1 MSDDNWTATTWYAI
15 AIELETAASNRKLPA
30 RVRRGLM
37 ARAEAAWITGDWM
50 RGITQADWE
59 AECAIYQAEDEAMV
73 AANMPTVTQSAPQ
86 KQLALEL
93 A

>member
-1 MSDDNWTATTWYAI
+1 MDSEQWTAQTWYSI
-15 AIELETAASNRKLPA
+15 ALELETASRKKSLPA
-30 RVRRGLM
+30 KVRRRLM
-37 ARAEAAWITGDWM
+37 ARAEAAWLTGDWM

-73 AANMPTVTQSAPQ
+73 AANMPIATQSAPQ